1 MNNQGDWLCPP
12 TDVRLQNDEV
22 HVWRSSLDLP
32 PETIELFAKLLSSDE
47 QIRAD
52 RFRFAQHRQR
62 FIAGRG
68 ILRSLLGRYL
78 QIAPDQ
84 LQFVYSEKGKPSLAN
99 QRLQFNVAHSQ
110 RLALYAVALDH
121 PVGVDLE
128 QVRAITDLNTLTQRF
143 FSPREHAAICNL
155 PSNQQPKAF
164 FRYWTC
170 KEAYLKATGDGL
182 AKLQAL
188 EVSLDSKQ
196 ASLTK
201 IPQGNIAGWHLREL
215 VPAENF
221 VGAIVTSSQ
230 NCSLT
235 CWQL

>member
-1 MNNQGDWLCPP
+1 MDNQGDWLSPP
-12 TDVRLQNDEV
+12 ADLRLQNNEV
-22 HVWRSSLDLP
+22 HVWRSTLDLP
-32 PETIELFAKLLSSDE
+32 TELFAKLLSSDE

-68 ILRSLLGRYL
+68 ILRSLLSRYL
-78 QIAPDQ
+78 KIAPDQ
-84 LQFVYSEKGKPSLAN
+84 LQFVYSEKGKPSLVA

-110 RLALYAVALDH
+110 GLALYAFALDR

-128 QVRAITDLNTLTQRF
+128 QVRAIADLNALTQRF
-143 FSPREHAAICNL
+143 FSPNEHAAVCNL
-155 PSNQQPKAF
+155 PLDQQSKAF

-188 EVSLDSKQ
+188 EVSLDSNQ
-196 ASLTK
+196 AYLTK
-201 IPQGNIAGWHLREL
+201 IPQGNIADWRLQEL
-215 VPAENF
+215 VPAEGF

-230 NCSLT
+230 NCDLT

>member
-1 MNNQGDWLCPP
+1 MENQGDWLHPP
-12 TDVRLQNDEV
+12 TDLRLRNDQV
-22 HVWRSSLDLP
+22 HVWRSTLDLP
-32 PETIELFAKLLSSDE
+32 TELFANLLSSDE

-84 LQFVYSEKGKPSLAN
+84 VQFIYSDKGKPSLIN

-110 RLALYAVALDH
+110 GLALYVIALDR

-128 QVRAITDLNTLTQRF
+128 QIRAIADLNALTQRF
-143 FSPREHAAICNL
+143 FSSNEHAVVCNL
-155 PSNQQPKAF
+155 PLDQQSKTF

-196 ASLTK
+196 AYLTK
-201 IPQGNIAGWHLREL
+201 IPQGNIKDWHLREL

-221 VGAIVTSSQ
+221 VGAIVSSSQ
-230 NCSLT
+230 SCSLT
-235 CWQL
+235 CLQF